1 MQKDARI
8 YVAGHTG
15 LVGSAL
21 CRYLKRHKF
30 NNLITRSH
38 AELDLKVQTGVER
51 FFADTRPEYVFD
63 AAAVVGGIQANAAR
77 PVEFLRDNL
86 LIQTHIVEAAYR
98 YGAKK
103 LAFLGSTC
111 IYPRDCPQPIKEDY
125 LLSGPLEATNQWY
138 AIAKIAGLKLCEAY
152 HRQYGFNAIALMPT
166 NLYGPGDNFSLPGS
180 HVLPALLRK
189 FHEAKIR
196 RADTVEVWG
205 SGRPRREFLYVDD
218 LAEAAVFLM
227 QNYHDPA
234 IINIGAGKD
243 ISIRELAGL
252 IKDIVGYEGRI
263 IYNADRP
270 DGTPR
275 KLCDITRLSRLGWQ
289 SRTTLRQG
297 IELTYA
303 WFRGHYGP
311 DSSADVRRPAA
322 GGPE

>member
-1 MQKDARI
+1 M
-8 YVAGHTG
+8 GG
-15 LVGSAL
+15 AL
-21 CRYLKRHKF
+21 CRHLKRHKF
-30 NNLITRSH
+30 DNLIVRSH
-38 AELDLKVQTGVER
+38 AELDLRAQSEVER
-51 FFADTRPEYVFD
+51 FFRESRPEYVFA

-86 LIQTHIVEAAYR
+86 LIQTHMLEAACQ

-111 IYPRDCPQPIKEDY
+111 IYPRACPQPIKEDY
-125 LLSGPLEATNQWY
+125 LLTGPLEETNQWY

-189 FHEAKIR
+189 FHEARIK
-196 RADTVEVWG
+196 RAETVEVWG

-227 QNYHDPA
+227 QNYHDPS
-234 IINIGAGKD
+234 IINIGVGKD
-243 ISIRELAGL
+243 ISIMALAGL
-252 IKDIVGYEGRI
+252 IKDIVGYEGEI
-263 IYNADRP
+263 VFNSEQP

-275 KLCDITRLSRLGWQ
+275 KLCDITKLRQLGWQ
-289 SRTTLRQG
+289 SRTALRQG

-303 WFRGHYGP
+303 WFCGHHARQPG
-311 DSSADVRRPAA
+311 SGIRLPAA
-322 GGPE
+322 GGPG

>member
-1 MQKDARI
+1 MQKDSRI

-15 LVGSAL
+15 LVGGAL
-21 CRYLKRHKF
+21 CRHLKRHKF
-30 NNLITRSH
+30 DNLIVRSH
-38 AELDLKVQTGVER
+38 AELDLRAQTAVER
-51 FFADTRPEYVFD
+51 FFRESRPEYVFA

-86 LIQTHIVEAAYR
+86 LIQTHMLEAACQ

-111 IYPRDCPQPIKEDY
+111 IYPRACPQPIKEDY
-125 LLSGPLEATNQWY
+125 LLTGPLEETNQWY

-189 FHEAKIR
+189 FHEARIK
-196 RADTVEVWG
+196 RAETVEVWG

-227 QNYHDPA
+227 QNYHDPS
-234 IINIGAGKD
+234 IINIGVGKD
-243 ISIRELAGL
+243 ISIMALAGL
-252 IKDIVGYEGRI
+252 IKDIVGYEGEI
-263 IYNADRP
+263 VFNSDQP

-275 KLCDITRLSRLGWQ
+275 KLCDITKLRQLGWQ
-289 SRTTLRQG
+289 SRTALRQG

-303 WFRGHYGP
+303 WFCGHHARQPG
-311 DSSADVRRPAA
+311 SGIRLPAA
-322 GGPE
+322 GGPG